1 MFATSL
7 ATSENQS
14 VAVVQQVRKIIGT
27 VTDAAGEP
35 VIGAAV
41 LEKDNVS
48 NGTITDINGKFSLSV
63 SNNAV
68 ISISYIGYI
77 TQEIQVGY
85 QTSFKVVLKDDTKTL
100 DEIIVVG

>member
-7 ATSENQS
+7 ETYENQS
-14 VAVVQQVRKIIGT
+14 VAAVQQARKITGT

-35 VIGAAV
+35 VIGATV
-41 LEKDNVS
+41 LEKGNAS

-63 SNNAV
+63 SGNAV

-77 TQEIQVGY
+77 TQNIKITNQ
-85 QTSFKVVLKDDTKTL
+85 SSLKVILMHWKKW
-100 DEIIVVG
+100 

>member
-1 MFATSL
+1 MRKCSPISPNSFRKVLIGLGISAGLFSPNHVFATSL

-63 SNNAV
+63 
-68 ISISYIGYI
+68 
-77 TQEIQVGY
+77 
-85 QTSFKVVLKDDTKTL
+85 
-100 DEIIVVG
+100 